1 MRSGMPRIVDL
12 GNGSGRLKGVSLI
25 LGEGLCSNIYVI
37 GRERA
42 VIVDTGVGNYA
53 NPVWPQLEHLGVGP
67 ENVAG
72 VVLTHAH
79 HDHAMG
85 AFIILERAEPRV
97 YVHRLGTRHIASS
110 LGHNLVTLEDG
121 DTVPNELWPLEV
133 LWTPGH
139 TEGSVCL
146 YARERRILFSGDTV
160 FPDGYFGRYDG
171 ETGSREAIVKS
182 LRRLTELEVDVMLP
196 GHGMPVYEGARE
208 HIRLSYR
215 NAASLA

>member
-1 MRSGMPRIVDL
+1 MPRIIDL
-12 GNGSGRLKGVSLI
+12 GSRSKRLRGVSLI
-25 LGEGLCSNIYVI
+25 VGEGLCSNIYVI
-37 GRERA
+37 GREKA

-67 ENVAG
+67 ENVSGA
-72 VVLTHAH
+72 VLTHAH

-97 YVHRLGTRHIASS
+97 YVHRLGTRHIASN

-171 ETGSREAIVKS
+171 DTGGREAIVKS

-215 NAASLA
+215 NAASFA